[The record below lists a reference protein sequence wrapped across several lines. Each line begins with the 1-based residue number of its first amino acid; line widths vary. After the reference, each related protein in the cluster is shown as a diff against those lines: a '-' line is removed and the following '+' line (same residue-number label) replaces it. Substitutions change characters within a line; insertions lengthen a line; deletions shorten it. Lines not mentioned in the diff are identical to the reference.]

1 MIITVSINGVLR
13 DILGKFEQIYE
24 KYQGKEVKSPVIT
37 PDLMDYVDFKNDD
50 ELIEFLYNDA
60 TMEIFGQA
68 KEIDNNVISHL
79 AELYK
84 EMPLDYKLKIVSDDM
99 GKSKSATLWFLSK
112 YGLVCDEIVFYT
124 NSTISELWKNS
135 DIFITADTEVIK
147 NKPVDKKLI
156 IIDKCYNQGLEGDLR
171 VNTLKEIKSLKNVFE
186 KNVIT
191 Q

>member
-1 MIITVSINGVLR
+1 
-13 DILGKFEQIYE
+13 
-24 KYQGKEVKSPVIT
+24 
-37 PDLMDYVDFKNDD
+37 
-50 ELIEFLYNDA
+50 
-60 TMEIFGQA
+60 MEIFGQA

-79 AELYK
+79 VELYK

-156 IIDKCYNQGLEGDLR
+156 IIDKCYNQGLECDLR

-186 KNVIT
+186 ENVIT

>member
-37 PDLMDYVDFKNDD
+37 PDLMDYVDFKDDD

-79 AELYK
+79 VELYK

-156 IIDKCYNQGLEGDLR
+156 IIDKCYNQGLECDLR
-171 VNTLKEIKSLKNVFE
+171 VNTLKEIKSLENVFE
-186 KNVIT
+186 ENVIT

>member
-37 PDLMDYVDFKNDD
+37 PNLMDYVDFKDDD

-79 AELYK
+79 VELYK

-156 IIDKCYNQGLEGDLR
+156 IIDKCYNQGLECDLR
-171 VNTLKEIKSLKNVFE
+171 VNTLKEIKSLENVFE
-186 KNVIT
+186 ENVIT

>member
-37 PDLMDYVDFKNDD
+37 PDLMDYVDFKDDD

-79 AELYK
+79 VELYK

-156 IIDKCYNQGLEGDLR
+156 IIDKCYNQGLECDLR
-171 VNTLKEIKSLKNVFE
+171 VNTLKEIKSLKNVCE
-186 KNVIT
+186 ENVIT

>member
-37 PDLMDYVDFKNDD
+37 PDLMDYVDFKDDD

-79 AELYK
+79 VELYK

-156 IIDKCYNQGLEGDLR
+156 IIDKCYNQGLECDLR

-186 KNVIT
+186 ENVIT

>member
-37 PDLMDYVDFKNDD
+37 PNLMDYVDFKDDD

-79 AELYK
+79 VELYK

>member
-79 AELYK
+79 VELYK